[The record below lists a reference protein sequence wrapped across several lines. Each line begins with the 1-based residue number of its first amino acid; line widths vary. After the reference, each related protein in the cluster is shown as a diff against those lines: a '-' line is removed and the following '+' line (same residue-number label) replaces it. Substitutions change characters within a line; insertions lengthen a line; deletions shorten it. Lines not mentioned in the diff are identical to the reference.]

1 MWPSRLVVVAVAG
14 ETVLVLV
21 ALVWIWASGLP
32 VEVGDPARG
41 LGLGLGAAALLAA
54 VNYGVLRFA
63 PPVTPVRALR
73 RLYVETLRPVFAAAS
88 GFDMAAVSLA
98 AGLGEELLFRGAV
111 QAEFGVVVASL
122 LFGLAHV
129 GGRDSFVFG
138 VWVAV
143 MGFGLGGL
151 AYVGGGL
158 LAPVVA
164 HVVYD
169 AAAIG
174 YIRRD
179 AAAGHERTAW

>member
-1 MWPSRLVVVAVAG
+1 
-14 ETVLVLV
+14 
-21 ALVWIWASGLP
+21 
-32 VEVGDPARG
+32 
-41 LGLGLGAAALLAA
+41 
-54 VNYGVLRFA
+54 
-63 PPVTPVRALR
+63 
-73 RLYVETLRPVFAAAS
+73 
-88 GFDMAAVSLA
+88 MAAVSLA

>member
-14 ETVLVLV
+14 ETVLALV
-21 ALVWIWASGLP
+21 AVVWIWTRGLP

-41 LGLGLGAAALLAA
+41 LVLGLGAAALLAA

-63 PPVTPVRALR
+63 PVRALR

-88 GFDMAAVSLA
+88 GFDTAAVSLA

-111 QAEFGVVVASL
+111 QAEFGVVVAGL

-129 GGRDSFVFG
+129 GGRDSLVFG
-138 VWVAV
+138 AWVAV
-143 MGFGLGGL
+143 MGLGLGGL
-151 AYVGGGL
+151 AHVGGGL

-179 AAAGHERTAW
+179 AATRHERPV